1 MNEVEQAIKSHWE
14 KWLFDLK
21 EMIED
26 TIKNANAALE
36 ATKPMVEE
44 LQQILTWL
52 NEEIASIVEDRR
64 I

>member
-1 MNEVEQAIKSHWE
+1 
-14 KWLFDLK
+14 
-21 EMIED
+21 MIED

>member
-21 EMIED
+21 DMIED

-44 LQQILTWL
+44 LQQILTWV